1 MRMNR
6 LAMIIAAGGFAPFAT
21 SNADVYASFGVSS
34 AVLSGDNIEDHR
46 QAMLSQDVAVRD
58 HDDSIELRQP
68 QEHDDAGVTVKDLV
82 EDPYATEDDRVEI
95 NIPTE
100 GEADQLEVEGEGEQQ
115 GEPEGDLGEQLG
127 DVPEALES
135 TTKQIAEYAE
145 GLQSMRDQA
154 IANGLP
160 VESADRMFTE
170 YEENST
176 LSQASLDELA
186 KAGFAPSFVK
196 SFLQGQ
202 ESLSTQYV
210 NSIIEYAG
218 GKATFDKLVAHLSAN
233 SPETVD
239 VLEDAMNRQDLKA
252 IRATINLAKASH
264 KGKFGTTPARNA
276 TARAP
281 ASAARAAP
289 KGPEGFSSSEAMVA
303 AMSDPRYGRDE
314 KYRNEV
320 RAKVAAS
327 NW

>member
-1 MRMNR
+1 M
-6 LAMIIAAGGFAPFAT
+6 
-21 SNADVYASFGVSS
+21 SESQADVYASFGVSK
-34 AVLSGDNIEDHR
+34 AVLSGDNIEEHR
-46 QAMLSQDVAVRD
+46 QNMLSQDVAVRD

-82 EDPYATEDDRVEI
+82 EDPYATEDDRVTI

-100 GEADQLEVEGEGEQQ
+100 GEADQLEVEGEGEPDETQ

-160 VESADRMFTE
+160 VESADRMFAE

-264 KGKFGTTPARNA
+264 KGKFGATPARNA
-276 TARAP
+276 TTRAP

-289 KGPEGFSSSEAMVA
+289 KGPQGFSSSEAMVA

-314 KYRNEV
+314 NYRNEV